1 MVKMEAFDD
10 PHFMQQTVR
19 GGHTDHTGSIVSL
32 MACIF
37 DLKKKFL
44 CNWTLVLNRR
54 AIALVWKR
62 LKILIL
68 CTRLLG
74 VVILIT
80 LVASFLSWH
89 SSLILKRNFYVTGQL
104 YCYSLGMVKM
114 EAFDD
119 SHFMHKTVRGG
130 HTDHTGSIVS
140 LMACIFDL
148 KEKFVCN
155 WTLVLL

>member
-10 PHFMQQTVR
+10 SHFMHQTVR

-32 MACIF
+32 MVCIF

-44 CNWTLVLNRR
+44 CNWTVVLGM
-54 AIALVWKR
+54 KR
-62 LKILIL
+62 LTILIL

-89 SSLILKRNFYVTGQL
+89 ASLILKRNFYVTGNS
-104 YCYSLGMVKM
+104 YCYSRPWYG
-114 EAFDD
+114 EN
-119 SHFMHKTVRGG
+119 
-130 HTDHTGSIVS
+130 GSV
-140 LMACIFDL
+140 
-148 KEKFVCN
+148 
-155 WTLVLL
+155 